1 VSTMAAEQ
9 LKRAKRPRRSFTPE
23 FKASAVR
30 LVLEEGK
37 SIRQVAKDLDLTETA
52 FRQWVERAK
61 ADRGVGKPGVLTT
74 TEREELT
81 KLRKENRELR
91 MERELLKKWAAF
103 FAKEN
108 G

>member
-1 VSTMAAEQ
+1 MEEKPTR
-9 LKRAKRPRRSFTPE
+9 KTPREFTPE
-23 FKASAVR
+23 FRAGAVR
-30 LVLEEGK
+30 LVLEEGRLK
-37 SIRQVAKDLDLTETA
+37 AQVARDLGIA
-52 FRQWVERAK
+52 GSVISRWVKQAK
-61 ADRGVGKPGVLTT
+61 IDAGKGPLGALTT
-74 TEREELT
+74 AEREELA

>member
-1 VSTMAAEQ
+1 MAADGA
-9 LKRAKRPRRSFTPE
+9 KRFKRPRRTYTPE
-23 FKASAVR
+23 FKASAVQ
-30 LVLEEGK
+30 LVLDEGK
-37 SIRQVAKDLDLTETA
+37 PMSEVAKDLDLTISG
-52 FRQWVERAK
+52 FRKWIKQAK

-74 TEREELT
+74 TEREELA

-108 G
+108 A